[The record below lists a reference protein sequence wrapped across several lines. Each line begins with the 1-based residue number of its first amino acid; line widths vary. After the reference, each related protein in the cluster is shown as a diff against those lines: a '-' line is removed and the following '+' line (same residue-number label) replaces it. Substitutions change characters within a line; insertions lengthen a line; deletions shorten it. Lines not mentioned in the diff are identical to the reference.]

1 MGGTNLEPV
10 KRVSEMSRRKEMK
23 RVESKTGL
31 PTGLSEEQKHYIGA
45 LEAEVKEQRLRVL
58 LYQGLIISAS
68 EELGEDLL
76 KKIGVNRSG
85 P

>member
-1 MGGTNLEPV
+1 MGGTNLEPLKRASEMTRRKEV
-10 KRVSEMSRRKEMK
+10 KRVEA
-23 RVESKTGL
+23 KTGL
-31 PTGLSEEQKHYIGA
+31 PAGLSEEQKHYIAA
-45 LEAEVKEQRLRVL
+45 LEAEVQEQRLRVL

>member
-1 MGGTNLEPV
+1 MKGTNLESE
-10 KRVSEMSRRKEMK
+10 KRASEMTKRKQVKHAQSMM
-23 RVESKTGL
+23 GL
-31 PTGLSEEQKHYIGA
+31 PEGLSEEQKYYIAA
-45 LEAEVKEQRLRVL
+45 LEAELKEQRLRVL
-58 LYQGLIISAS
+58 LYQGVIISAS

>member
-1 MGGTNLEPV
+1 MKGTNLEPV
-10 KRVSEMSRRKEMK
+10 KRASEMTRRKELK
-23 RVESKTGL
+23 GAQAIIGL
-31 PTGLSEEQKHYIGA
+31 PDGLSEEQKHYISA
-45 LEAEVKEQRLRVL
+45 LEAELKEQRLRVL
-58 LYQGLIISAS
+58 LYQGVIISAS

>member
-1 MGGTNLEPV
+1 MKGTNLESV
-10 KRVSEMSRRKEMK
+10 KGASEMTRRKEVK
-23 RVESKTGL
+23 HAQAKTGL
-31 PTGLSEEQKHYIGA
+31 PDGLSEEQKHYIAA

-58 LYQGLIISAS
+58 LYQGVIISAS

>member
-1 MGGTNLEPV
+1 MKGTNLESV
-10 KRVSEMSRRKEMK
+10 KGASEMTRRKEVK
-23 RVESKTGL
+23 HAQAKTGL
-31 PTGLSEEQKHYIGA
+31 PAGLSEEHKHYIAA

-58 LYQGLIISAS
+58 LYQGVIISAS

>member
-1 MGGTNLEPV
+1 MGCTNLESVKRASEMTRRKEV
-10 KRVSEMSRRKEMK
+10 KRVEA
-23 RVESKTGL
+23 KTGL
-31 PTGLSEEQKHYIGA
+31 PTGLSEEQKHYITA
-45 LEAEVKEQRLRVL
+45 LEAEVQEQRLRVL

>member
-1 MGGTNLEPV
+1 MGCTNLESVKRASEMTRRKEV
-10 KRVSEMSRRKEMK
+10 KRVEA
-23 RVESKTGL
+23 KTGL
-31 PTGLSEEQKHYIGA
+31 PTGLSEEQKHYIAA
-45 LEAEVKEQRLRVL
+45 LEAEVQEQRLRVL

>member
-10 KRVSEMSRRKEMK
+10 KRASEMTRRKEVK
-23 RVESKTGL
+23 RVEAKTGL
-31 PTGLSEEQKHYIGA
+31 PKGLSEEQKHYIGA
-45 LEAEVKEQRLRVL
+45 LKAEVKEQRLRVL

>member
-1 MGGTNLEPV
+1 MEGTNLESV
-10 KRVSEMSRRKEMK
+10 KRVSEMTKRKQVKYPQTM
-23 RVESKTGL
+23 RGL
-31 PTGLSEEQKHYIGA
+31 PEGLSEEQKHYISA
-45 LEAEVKEQRLRVL
+45 LEAELKEQRLRVL
-58 LYQGLIISAS
+58 LYQGVIISAS